1 LTSRG
6 KSPTLKATGI
16 HALITAKFKNKS
28 AILPGM
34 ITQTKHM
41 TYKKNDIVRIITN
54 QPDVH
59 LMEMFGHCDFK
70 PEEITPKE
78 YIARVKS
85 VIADGKAY
93 IVSVISYWGSV
104 CILNPDEIIGQL
116 KESELTEEQRMQYHE
131 RTHLDAPNVYDN
143 DPSWLDKSLSV
154 EEKCKAVARK
164 AMAELFPEE
173 KITEI
178 EMYEGFFLR
187 NYINDLN
194 RCMEQAGNGKNKEE
208 LARLRTKRDKLES
221 WFKKMRFKEY
231 YAVKVG
237 VTTPLKAS
245 ETVTTFW
252 LIAIDLNFEEVSIMR
267 DSTERTHFYLSL
279 GAEHDNLYH
288 AKMDFA
294 RECGM

>member
-1 LTSRG
+1 
-6 KSPTLKATGI
+6 
-16 HALITAKFKNKS
+16 
-28 AILPGM
+28 M

-41 TYKKNDIVRIITN
+41 TYKKNDIVRILTN

-93 IVSVISYWGSV
+93 IVSVISFLGFV
-104 CILNPDEIIGQL
+104 CIVSPEEILGQL
-116 KESELTEEQRMQYHE
+116 KESDLTEEQRMKYHE

-178 EMYEGFFLR
+178 EMDDGFLLR
-187 NYINDLN
+187 NYINDLD
-194 RCMEQAGNGKNKEE
+194 RCLEQSEKRLTKRKQ
-208 LARLRTKRDKLES
+208 ARLRKKRDNLES

-237 VTTPLKAS
+237 VTTPFKAS

-267 DSTERTHFYLSL
+267 DDTERTHFYLSL